1 MKELLGIFSVLIVC
15 VAYFPYIRDTL
26 LGRTRPHAV
35 SWLVW
40 GVLAAIAF
48 GVQVTNGGGPG
59 AWLMAVNTVLIA
71 LIFGLS
77 LWRGE
82 KHVMRADWFSLA
94 FSVVAIALWVVVN
107 QPLLCVIL
115 ISLTDAIGGFLPTFR
130 KSMRNP
136 FQETASM
143 YALFGLSLVWSLMA
157 LTDFTV
163 VNALYPASFMA
174 INIIMALY
182 LINRRRSIY
191 VHSYRGAEVLARE

>member
-26 LGRTRPHAV
+26 LGRTKPHAV

-48 GVQVTNGGGPG
+48 GVQITNGGGPG

-71 LIFGLS
+71 VIFGLA

-82 KHVMRADWFSLA
+82 KHIMRAEWFSLL
-94 FSVVAIALWVVVN
+94 FSAVAIALWVVVK

-130 KSMRNP
+130 KSRRNP

-143 YALFGLSLVWSLMA
+143 YGLFGLSLVWSLLA

-174 INIIMALY
+174 INILMALY
-182 LINRRRSIY
+182 LVNRRRAFYI
-191 VHSYRGAEVLARE
+191 HRYRGAEVLARE